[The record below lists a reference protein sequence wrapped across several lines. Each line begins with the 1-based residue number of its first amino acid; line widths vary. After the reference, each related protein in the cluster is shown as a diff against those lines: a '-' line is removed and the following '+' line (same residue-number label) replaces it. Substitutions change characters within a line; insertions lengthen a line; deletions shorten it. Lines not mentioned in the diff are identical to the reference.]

1 MADLDK
7 YYHQEIRKKLTQD
20 LGLPNIMMAP
30 RLSKIVINIG
40 LGEALVNK
48 KVIEN
53 MGKQI
58 SLICGQKPIITHAKH
73 DISSFKLRKGDM
85 IGLKA
90 TLRGKRMYIFLEK
103 LVKIT
108 LPRVRDFRGVS
119 NNGFDRQGNYT
130 LGLKEQIVFPEIEY
144 SQVDK
149 VRGLEIT
156 FVISAKN
163 KEESKKLLT
172 YFGMPFAKLAES

>member
-1 MADLDK
+1 MPDLNQYNHK
-7 YYHQEIRKKLTQD
+7 EIRKKLTQD

-30 RLSKIVINIG
+30 SVSKIVINIG

-53 MGKQI
+53 MEKQI
-58 SLICGQKPIITHAKH
+58 SLICGQKPVATHAKH
-73 DISSFKLRKGDM
+73 DISTFKLRKGDL
-85 IGLKA
+85 IGLKV
-90 TLRGKRMYIFLEK
+90 TLRGKRMYNFLEK
-103 LVKIT
+103 LVKIV
-108 LPRVRDFRGVS
+108 LPRIRDFRGVS
-119 NNGFDRQGNYT
+119 NNGFDAQGNYT

-156 FVISAKN
+156 FVVSAKSQ
-163 KEESKKLLT
+163 EESKKLLT
-172 YFGMPFAKLAES
+172 YLGMPFAK